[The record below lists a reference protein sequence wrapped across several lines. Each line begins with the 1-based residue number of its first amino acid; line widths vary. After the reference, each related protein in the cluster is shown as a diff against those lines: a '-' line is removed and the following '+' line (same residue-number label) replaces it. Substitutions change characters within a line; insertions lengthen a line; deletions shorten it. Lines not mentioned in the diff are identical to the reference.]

1 MNSRRK
7 TRLSVDAKQGMIT
20 ISGQPVHLKP
30 LEFVYY
36 RMFVERYLNGE
47 GAMSVTS
54 IEDRRTLLDRLI
66 HLHRESFPD
75 ADAARQDM
83 EIQLRKVE
91 ERKPLKNFRPT
102 ISKINAKLK
111 RLRLGSRPP
120 IIESAGQYGAKH
132 FRVNL
137 EEYKVS
143 IEAPTVSPTFASQI
157 RTYTPNDY
165 LATVLKEM
173 HKKNFSQVV
182 VISKGKLKLLTIEG
196 ISRWL
201 AAQASKGMSSFAE
214 VKLSRVLSSERND
227 SVVFMNPAATIREAH
242 QTITQSLTH
251 SHPLIHAILI
261 TESGTADP
269 PVLGIITP
277 WDFIYRNHW

>member
-83 EIQLRKVE
+83 EIQLRRVE

-182 VISKGKLKLLTIEG
+182 VLPTLRGTSVRTGG
-196 ISRWL
+196 RL
-201 AAQASKGMSSFAE
+201 AEPGCVEAGTGERGLQSGSVAQDRGRCRA
-214 VKLSRVLSSERND
+214 VVRRVDGS
-227 SVVFMNPAATIREAH
+227 IW
-242 QTITQSLTH
+242 I
-251 SHPLIHAILI
+251 
-261 TESGTADP
+261 
-269 PVLGIITP
+269 
-277 WDFIYRNHW
+277 